1 MAGSLIQMAALTME
15 TTGSTEAI
23 PQEARRAAMLTA
35 QSHTSGAKV
44 GERAGEARLIF
55 EAADVDRSE
64 VSSAKRENPEVTRG
78 GTILMGLNRP

>member
-1 MAGSLIQMAALTME
+1 MAALTME
-15 TTGSTEAI
+15 TTGSTEAT

-55 EAADVDRSE
+55 EAADVDRSA
-64 VSSAKRENPEVTRG
+64 VCFSKA
-78 GTILMGLNRP
+78 

>member
-55 EAADVDRSE
+55 EAADVDR
-64 VSSAKRENPEVTRG
+64 TRG
-78 GTILMGLNRP
+78 VFSKA

>member
-64 VSSAKRENPEVTRG
+64 VCLQQSVKTPR
-78 GTILMGLNRP
+78 